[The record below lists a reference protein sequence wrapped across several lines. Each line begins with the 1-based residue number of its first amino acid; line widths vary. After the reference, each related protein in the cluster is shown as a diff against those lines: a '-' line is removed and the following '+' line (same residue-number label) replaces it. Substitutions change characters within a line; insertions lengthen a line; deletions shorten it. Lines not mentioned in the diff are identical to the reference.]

1 MAPLGLPAITN
12 LAKVI
17 NTFTLGV
24 DQFPDDYFLRA
35 CYALYL
41 LEKNN
46 DFALVTLMLDR
57 LKGYS
62 AFLYIHWL
70 TFVRMPIQ
78 VDVKFL
84 IFSLERERLNIALAQ
99 DGGAEEI
106 QTKLNQ
112 VKKHANRAKMWMK
125 RFWDML
131 LKEEDLQSLPDVVAN
146 MDMEETKAEVILTK
160 VCNLEY
166 ALFI

>member
-1 MAPLGLPAITN
+1 MRYVAPLGLPAITN

-57 LKGYS
+57 LKGYD
-62 AFLYIHWL
+62 LRVLVH
-70 TFVRMPIQ
+70 T
-78 VDVKFL
+78 
-84 IFSLERERLNIALAQ
+84 LAH
-99 DGGAEEI
+99 I
-106 QTKLNQ
+106 
-112 VKKHANRAKMWMK
+112 
-125 RFWDML
+125 
-131 LKEEDLQSLPDVVAN
+131 
-146 MDMEETKAEVILTK
+146 
-160 VCNLEY
+160 C
-166 ALFI
+166 